1 VLRSGLK
8 ELDPR
13 QVFNLAR
20 GMFALAI
27 SLPKFFR
34 ERITLEQAE
43 AEIKRALE
51 SREESFLE
59 LIRTRV
65 YENPS
70 SPYLRLLKVAGC
82 DFSDLR
88 SRLRQHGLEGALER
102 LATEGVYLTSDEFRG
117 KKEVVRGKESFRVCP
132 ADFQRPGS
140 APGFAA
146 QSGGSRSQPVPSVV
160 PLDAR
165 AVRTWATA
173 VYFSAHDLF
182 SYSHAVYDAILPGT
196 GPSKLM
202 GHAELGIRTDR
213 WFARKIPVHGR
224 LQGRYH
230 YLTTYLIV
238 WMGKLFGPGFPRP
251 EFIDVEDVG
260 PIVRWASEQLRVG
273 KRCCIRATASDAVRI
288 ARAAWEKGVS
298 LEGTKF
304 SVNSEPF
311 TESKREVIERVGA
324 SATSRYSFSGA
335 GTVGGG
341 CARPRYTDEVHVNT
355 HALAVISR
363 PWPLTDDGRSVRP
376 LLFTS
381 LHPSMPVFLLNVE
394 NGDYATLDRRDCGCA
409 MEKIGLTLHLHHI
422 RSYEKLTSEGMNYFY
437 GDLYEF
443 VEKILP
449 SEFGGGPG
457 DYQLVEEE
465 DENSQT
471 RLILVVRPEVGEV
484 DEAKLLLRLEEQLAQ
499 GSSANRFQAK
509 IWQDAGT
516 LRVKRAVPHASA
528 RGKILPLHISR

>member
-1 VLRSGLK
+1 VLRFGLK

-13 QVFNLAR
+13 EAFKLAR

-27 SLPKFFR
+27 SLPRFFR

-51 SREESFLE
+51 CREESFLE

-65 YENPS
+65 YENPG
-70 SPYLRLLKVAGC
+70 SPYLKLLKIAGC

-88 SRLRQHGLEGALER
+88 NHLRQHGLEGALER
-102 LATEGVYLTSDEFRG
+102 LAKEGVYLTSDEFKG
-117 KKEVVRGKESFRVCP
+117 KKEVARGRESFRVSP

-146 QSGGSRSQPVPSVV
+146 QSSGSRSQPVRTVV

-165 AVRTWATA
+165 AVRTWSTA
-173 VYFSAHDLF
+173 VYFSAHDFF
-182 SYSHAVYDAILPGT
+182 SCSHAVYDSILPGT
-196 GPSKLM
+196 GPSRLM

-213 WFARKIPVHGR
+213 WFARKVPVHGW
-224 LQGRYH
+224 LSGKYH

-238 WMGKLFGPGFPRP
+238 VMGKLFGPGFPRP
-251 EFIDVEDVG
+251 EFIDVEDVE
-260 PIVRWASEQLRVG
+260 PIVRWASEQRRAG
-273 KRCCIRATASDAVRI
+273 KRCCIRGTASDAVRI

-311 TESKREVIERVGA
+311 TESKHEVIERVGA

-355 HALAVISR
+355 HTLAVISHPR
-363 PWPLTDDGRSVRP
+363 PLADDGGSVRP

-381 LHPSMPVFLLNVE
+381 LHPSMPLFFLNVE
-394 NGDYATLDRRDCGCA
+394 NGDYATIDRRDCGCA
-409 MEKIGLTLHLHHI
+409 MEKVGLTLHLHHI
-422 RSYEKLTSEGMNYFY
+422 RSYEKFTGEGMNYFY

-443 VEKILP
+443 LERTLP
-449 SEFGGGPG
+449 VEFGGGPG

-465 DENSQT
+465 DENGQT
-471 RLILVVRPEVGEV
+471 RLTLRVHPQVGAI
-484 DEAKLLLRLEEQLAQ
+484 DEQKALHRLRDELAR
-499 GSSANRFQAK
+499 GSWANEFRTRV
-509 IWQDAGT
+509 WEGAGT
-516 LRVKRAVPHASA
+516 LRVRREAPVASV
-528 RGKILPLHISR
+528 RGKILPLHIRR